1 MNIQHSQ
8 IKPNVLPIHRDKYD
22 AALRETKQ
30 LTFRGYIPETVQI
43 IQDKQLPYVKT
54 QIQSVIRGNVRNWLI
69 LNAIR
74 IVVGLK
80 PISVQK
86 QCTDADVIDAVTLN

>member
-1 MNIQHSQ
+1 MNLQHSQ
-8 IKPNVLPIHRDKYD
+8 IKPQVLPIHRDKYD

-30 LTFRGYIPETVQI
+30 LTFRGYIPETVQVI
-43 IQDKQLPYVKT
+43 NQMQLNYANT

-74 IVVGLK
+74 IVVGLQ

-86 QCTDADVIDAVTLN
+86 QCTDADVLDAVKLN